1 MLNALR
7 SVTLREIHSV
17 MRRIEH
23 DSKVGVVIITGS
35 GRAFSAGAD
44 LTEIRK
50 MSYTEAKR
58 FATLGHRAFGQ
69 IETSSKPVIAAVN
82 GYALGGGCDLAL
94 ICDLCIASE
103 NAVFGEPGA
112 SLGVVTAFGGTARLS
127 RIAGL
132 RRAKEMF
139 LLGRMLNAAE
149 AEKIGLVNK
158 VVKRGV
164 LLAEASRLAAKMIER
179 APLTLASLKR
189 LVNSSFSTNLEQ
201 ADTAEIEGFARSFE
215 TVDQKEG
222 MRAFLEKRPPKFVG
236 R

>member
-1 MLNALR
+1 
-7 SVTLREIHSV
+7 

-23 DSKVGVVIITGS
+23 DPKVGAVILTGS
-35 GRAFSAGAD
+35 GKAFSAGAD
-44 LTEIRK
+44 ITEIRK
-50 MSYTEAKR
+50 MNAGEARR

-94 ICDLCIASE
+94 ICDLCVASQD
-103 NAVFGEPGA
+103 AVFGEPGA

-127 RIAGL
+127 RVVGL

-149 AEKIGLVNK
+149 AERIGLVYK

-164 LLAEASRLAAKMIER
+164 LLAEAKTLAAMLIER

-189 LVNSSFSTNLEQ
+189 LVNSSFSANLEQ
-201 ADTAEIEGFARSFE
+201 ADSDEIESFAGSFE

-222 MRAFLEKRPPKFVG
+222 MLAFLEKRPPKFVG